1 MDAEMVVL
9 LLKNSSTINLVI
21 EPFLSDCRSLLQMF
35 DNPVVQHVYREA
47 NQCADALAN
56 LGLNLEVLFM
66 DFVNL
71 LPVVENLLAFDKA
84 EFFCTCMVCA

>member
-1 MDAEMVVL
+1 
-9 LLKNSSTINLVI
+9 
-21 EPFLSDCRSLLQMF
+21 MF

-56 LGLNLEVLFM
+56 LGLNLEILFM

-84 EFFCTCMVCA
+84 EFFCTRMVCA